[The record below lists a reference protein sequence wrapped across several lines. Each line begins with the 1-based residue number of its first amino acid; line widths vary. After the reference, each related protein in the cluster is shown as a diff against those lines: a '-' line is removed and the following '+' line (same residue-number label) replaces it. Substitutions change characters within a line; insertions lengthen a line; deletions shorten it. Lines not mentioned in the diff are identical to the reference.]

1 MQQSSDH
8 KRGTLMSRKISLGTI
23 GALAG
28 LFAGLQVA
36 YAVDPVVI
44 GLSSPQTGGA
54 AYLGQHQR
62 WGAELAIDELNA
74 AGGVIERPLEL
85 AVQDNQ
91 CNPTQGAA
99 SAEQLIAIGKV
110 SAIIGALC
118 SSATLSIMPIIEK
131 AGIPLIVETSTSPK
145 ITEQAGVGGNIW
157 TFRINPSDAE
167 LAVGLARYLIA
178 DGKVKKVA
186 FAGEDTDYG
195 RGGQAALKAVL
206 AKEGIE
212 VGEGDF
218 FGRDTQDFSAFLA
231 RMASEKPDAIA
242 LYLNGADELNFLRQY
257 RASSLEI
264 PLTGRVEL
272 SELQEGI
279 VESGAINGATSVYPY
294 SEQIVAGTNADFVQ
308 KFRAKYGETPNTQS
322 YEAYTATKLV
332 ADAISRAKS
341 SDPAK
346 IREALVDAA
355 FETTLGDVLK
365 FDQNHQ
371 AHGSA
376 VILQIEDGKVAVKGL
391 FNT

>member
-1 MQQSSDH
+1 M
-8 KRGTLMSRKISLGTI
+8 I
-23 GALAG
+23 GAFAGVIGGLQIALAG
-28 LFAGLQVA
+28 
-36 YAVDPVVI
+36 DPIVI

-54 AYLGQHQR
+54 AYLGQHEK
-62 WGAELAIDELNA
+62 WGAELAVAELNA
-74 AGGVIERPLEL
+74 DGGVLGRQVEL

-131 AGIPLIVETSTSPK
+131 ASIPFVVEISTSPK
-145 ITEQAGVGGNIW
+145 ITELAGVGGNIW

-178 DGKVKKVA
+178 DGKIKKVA

-195 RGGQAALKAVL
+195 RGGHAALKAVL
-206 AKEGIE
+206 EKNGIE

-218 FGRDTQDFSAFLA
+218 FGRDTQDFSAFLT

-257 RASSLEI
+257 RAAKLEI
-264 PLTGRVEL
+264 PLTGRVEF

-294 SEQIVAGTNADFVQ
+294 SDQITTGANPDFIK
-308 KFRAKYGETPNTQS
+308 KFKEKYGELPNTQS
-322 YEAYTATKLV
+322 YEAYTAAKLV
-332 ADAISRAKS
+332 ADAISRAQS
-341 SDPAK
+341 SEPAK
-346 IREALVDAA
+346 IREALS
-355 FETTLGDVLK
+355 TTEFKTPLGDVLK

-376 VILQIEDGKVAVKGL
+376 VILVIEKGKVIIKGL